1 MTNETKA
8 MLYKVRL
15 EKMKTRGNHIKNP
28 GVFKKVSR
36 QLRNL
41 EK

>member
-1 MTNETKA
+1 MTNEEKI
-8 MLYKVRL
+8 LNCKVRL
-15 EKMKTRGNHIKNP
+15 EKIKTRGNHIKNP